1 MLLRMQIFFA
11 LSILGMVCDAARPVR
26 SLSRAVSRKGPADA
40 SKFDRNIEELIER
53 IHDLSNENHNVDA
66 NARAGISADE
76 ILEDPNVRTGG
87 TVLEGIDLSAYY
99 GVLGKVFAMYRPLI
113 EDGFIENLPKT
124 FVCILSGRM
133 DCGLEAELTKT
144 VSLELGKP
152 LLSLLSSFKSQ
163 TCTRSSTSSE
173 PSLFQRSYLRVDD
186 STVEQ
191 FSAFQEI
198 MTALSRLSLSDKVM
212 SAWTGLID
220 MTFPAIV
227 THGSEFIL
235 TFLQTPMDYVK
246 IALQFGIAMPAL
258 DQNEQ
263 CQQGDLKQLLMWGIR
278 HNVSWSFGDS
288 ILDMFLA
295 PESTL
300 CSYPGPDCQS
310 LPTVSFSRTLKAVE
324 DNPTALLR
332 CDHDNLARFNDTLC
346 ADIIT
351 VGLQSSSTL
360 STFCNA
366 LSILNPTEVE
376 QVWSNTCRVIQALLL
391 PVLEDRSDCSGDIP
405 APPPPGPRV
414 SRSLSLS
421 QLLCNYGNWTNASDV
436 DAGLVTLCSENDRQ
450 EFILAVCS
458 NIQLMQALMNN
469 NPNNSWLWNFCVNS
483 SDGYMVSQFCRY
495 QTWTA
500 ETVDPTMVAVCW
512 DQDKERLMILLCQNL
527 DLFTVV
533 FSHVDNN
540 WLQLNCTEAPTQPDI
555 NSLVAASCQYSEWQN
570 VMEITIEMISMCIQN
585 DDKGFVLEVCANATF
600 LNELLH
606 NSATVWVGEYCTVS
620 LNSPPT
626 NLPVVFSIPD
636 WCNYDKWSKVLVDPS
651 MVELCWRHDQM
662 GFNKNVCCNMP
673 LFEKLTLEPQNEW
686 LMSVCVDK
694 ETKDILPQVCR
705 YSDWNK
711 PIIVDMTDLALC
723 AELDSLNFT
732 QKVCT
737 NTTVLQNLL
746 ANPDNTWLLAYC
758 ANHTGP
764 GGGGGQGG
772 GLMGFKPVEQCQ
784 YHSWAAALPDTSL
797 LNLCWDYD
805 QANFVSSICTNTG
818 LLSLLTK
825 EPYSLWV
832 GTLCTTYTNYTK
844 GNSQGKTNSTST
856 DSQPCLVRDIV
867 RRLNWTCS
875 ADFSPACQPGS
886 SQTQALQ
893 LLLRC
898 GVKVLQHR
906 LEGLLTTH
914 MASVVDQA
922 TSVTVVL
929 LVALEESQMMSLRVT
944 ENIRFNV
951 LKSVVL
957 YLEKETNFDNK
968 RVLLQCFGKVLT
980 SLMQTGRHGNSDG
993 FFLIKEYFRIPL
1005 ANLRAVLSAVDITTV
1020 RQILQYFSRNQGT
1033 LQFTDDYLGTMVS
1046 VLFQTHLVRDG
1057 SLFPELVPLLALV
1070 NPADIQSLP
1079 PLQTN
1084 LIVRNTINS
1093 NIRSLSVEQRRAFG
1107 RWYSRALSSL
1117 NMTAGGPSF
1126 IRDTG
1131 NLIVYLPF
1139 QSFQHLSPAQLLAGM
1154 DVLLMNT
1161 LSHLQQQFVAE
1172 SLIRTFR
1179 NLTVEQFRRLGNLT
1193 CLSDPKDL
1201 QVYRNTEAFSVI
1213 QDNIR
1218 ACVAQGLRGPSDMI
1232 SSLFLNGS
1240 ELQSPGSLSAGRVLQ
1255 LASFL
1260 PWLGVD
1266 FLQKLS
1272 QSQLSPALTALAS
1285 VPFTPAQ
1292 ASVIVDKV
1300 SLNNSLALPGQLQK
1314 LGSLVSGV
1322 KVETLWNLPSD
1333 ILLSSLPDIA
1343 LHTPGL
1349 NPSQANT
1356 ITTKLWDS
1364 PEVTGWLDKVEPLLP
1379 STPLLSVLT
1388 RASLLLTNRTLAG
1401 RQAWNTQQ
1409 AKTLFKEAV
1418 KTMPNLSTETFLA
1431 LGSIARGV
1439 SCTALRQLFRDK
1451 PTFSSMRSVLAFMNK
1466 QSVPLH
1472 SSLKK
1477 CIIEELYYFDFFS
1490 ELLGEFGA
1498 QIALALPVSTIKKFP
1513 ADMMDTLRKI
1523 IVKDSHHFL
1532 LLPSTKQDILVDK
1545 MVQRLG
1551 MYTGEFTEDEFR
1563 SLGIMATYVVDE
1575 VFVQLVRSFF
1585 VESLE
1590 FLREFCYN
1598 SSKRD
1603 IVAQILQEPGTFGPV
1618 QNWTPE
1624 TLNQVDRFLF
1634 FLPKE
1639 TLQQIPQALMTPGRI
1654 ERLFLSQRR
1663 WESGAVGALCIQG
1676 RDQVEQT
1683 QLFERQQFVLQNFLG
1698 FLKVGQV
1705 TPPALMPTCEKL
1717 HATQPSAWSTD
1728 SLTGMSSATFSCS
1741 LELFGQDPF
1750 FSSYQQKLLLQKT
1763 KEIYGAARSF
1773 SSSVITQLGRIAS
1786 QLSVAELSVI
1796 RLSELSTIS
1805 ALGAVSTWNSRQL
1818 AVLSSSVLNS
1828 TQVGPSQLDSSTL
1841 VAMGHILCGIKDSD
1855 MRSLNAVEFS
1865 KAVLWLGRLRLSC
1878 SEEQQQALTGLLSH
1892 SLAFGPISSW
1902 GPEVFIE
1909 VGALSAGLPDMAM
1922 SSLVKEQIEG
1932 LTPLAVSLI
1941 RADKFAVVFDPAQ
1954 ISMFSYEQAK
1964 AVTEAQRLLLSPVQL
1979 TAMSMVLTVWD
1990 DKPVDFRGRSPGL
2003 ALCPSPLCHLLGL
2016 LMVLLVS
2023 AL

>member
-1 MLLRMQIFFA
+1 
-11 LSILGMVCDAARPVR
+11 
-26 SLSRAVSRKGPADA
+26 
-40 SKFDRNIEELIER
+40 
-53 IHDLSNENHNVDA
+53 
-66 NARAGISADE
+66 
-76 ILEDPNVRTGG
+76 
-87 TVLEGIDLSAYY
+87 
-99 GVLGKVFAMYRPLI
+99 
-113 EDGFIENLPKT
+113 
-124 FVCILSGRM
+124 
-133 DCGLEAELTKT
+133 
-144 VSLELGKP
+144 
-152 LLSLLSSFKSQ
+152 
-163 TCTRSSTSSE
+163 
-173 PSLFQRSYLRVDD
+173 
-186 STVEQ
+186 
-191 FSAFQEI
+191 
-198 MTALSRLSLSDKVM
+198 
-212 SAWTGLID
+212 
-220 MTFPAIV
+220 
-227 THGSEFIL
+227 
-235 TFLQTPMDYVK
+235 
-246 IALQFGIAMPAL
+246 
-258 DQNEQ
+258 
-263 CQQGDLKQLLMWGIR
+263 
-278 HNVSWSFGDS
+278 
-288 ILDMFLA
+288 
-295 PESTL
+295 
-300 CSYPGPDCQS
+300 
-310 LPTVSFSRTLKAVE
+310 
-324 DNPTALLR
+324 
-332 CDHDNLARFNDTLC
+332 
-346 ADIIT
+346 
-351 VGLQSSSTL
+351 
-360 STFCNA
+360 
-366 LSILNPTEVE
+366 
-376 QVWSNTCRVIQALLL
+376 
-391 PVLEDRSDCSGDIP
+391 
-405 APPPPGPRV
+405 
-414 SRSLSLS
+414 
-421 QLLCNYGNWTNASDV
+421 
-436 DAGLVTLCSENDRQ
+436 
-450 EFILAVCS
+450 
-458 NIQLMQALMNN
+458 MQALMNN

-495 QTWTA
+495 ETWTA

-512 DQDKERLMILLCQNL
+512 DQDKERLKTLLCQNL
-527 DLFTVV
+527 DFFKVV

-540 WLQLNCTEAPTQPDI
+540 WLQPNCTEAPTQPDI
-555 NSLVAASCQYSEWQN
+555 NSLVAASCRYSEWHN

-585 DDKGFVLEVCANATF
+585 DDQGFVQEVCANTTF
-600 LNELLH
+600 LNKLLR
-606 NSATVWVGEYCTVS
+606 NSATVWVGEYCTIS

-626 NLPVVFSIPD
+626 NPPVVFSIPD

-651 MVELCWRHDQM
+651 MVELCWQHDQM

-673 LFEKLTLEPQNEW
+673 LFEKLTLEPRNEW
-686 LMSVCVDK
+686 LVSVCVDK
-694 ETKDILPQVCR
+694 ETKDILPQVCQ

-711 PIIVDMTDLALC
+711 PIVVDMTDLALC

-732 QKVCT
+732 QKVCA

-746 ANPDNTWLLAYC
+746 ANLDNTWLLAYC
-758 ANHTGP
+758 ANHTGT
-764 GGGGGQGG
+764 GGGGGQEG

-784 YHSWAAALPDTSL
+784 YPSWAVTLPDAALL
-797 LNLCWDYD
+797 ALCWDYD

-818 LLSLLTK
+818 LLSLFTK
-825 EPYSLWV
+825 EPSSLWV
-832 GTLCTTYTNYTK
+832 GTLCATFTNYTK
-844 GNSQGKTNSTST
+844 VNSQGKTNSTST

-867 RRLNWTCS
+867 RRLNWTCT

-886 SQTQALQ
+886 SQSQALQ

-898 GVKVLQHR
+898 GVEVLQPR

-929 LVALEESQMMSLRVT
+929 LVAMEESQITSLRVT
-944 ENIRFNV
+944 DNIRFSV
-951 LKSVVL
+951 LESVGL
-957 YLEKETNFDNK
+957 YLERETNFDNK

-980 SLMQTGRHGNSDG
+980 SLMQTGRDQTSDG

-1005 ANLRAVLSAVDITTV
+1005 ASLRAVLSAVDITT
-1020 RQILQYFSRNQGT
+1020 L
-1033 LQFTDDYLGTMVS
+1033 TDDYLGTMVS
-1046 VLFQTHLVRDG
+1046 VLFQTHLVRDC
-1057 SLFPELVPLLALV
+1057 SLFPELLPLLALV

-1084 LIVRNTINS
+1084 LNVRDTINS
-1093 NIRSLSVEQRRAFG
+1093 IIRSLSAEQRRAFG

-1139 QSFQHLSPAQLLAGM
+1139 HSFQHLSPAQLLNGM

-1161 LSHLQQQFVAE
+1161 LSPLQQQFVAE
-1172 SLIRTFR
+1172 SLIGTFR
-1179 NLTVEQFRRLGNLT
+1179 NLTAEQFRRLGNLM

-1218 ACVAQGLRGPSDMI
+1218 TCVVQGLRSPSD
-1232 SSLFLNGS
+1232 L
-1240 ELQSPGSLSAGRVLQ
+1240 
-1255 LASFL
+1255 LAPFL

-1292 ASVIVDKV
+1292 
-1300 SLNNSLALPGQLQK
+1300 LQK

-1322 KVETLWNLPSD
+1322 KVETLRSLPSD
-1333 ILLSSLPDIA
+1333 TLLSSLPDIA

-1349 NPSQANT
+1349 NHPQANT
-1356 ITTKLWDS
+1356 ITTKLWGS

-1388 RASLLLTNRTLAG
+1388 RARLLLTNRTSAE

-1418 KTMPNLSTETFLA
+1418 KTMPNFSTEKFLA

-1439 SCTALRQLFRDK
+1439 SCTALRQLFRYK
-1451 PTFSSMRSVLAFMNK
+1451 PSFSSMRSVLAFMKK

-1472 SSLKK
+1472 TSLKK

-1490 ELLGEFGA
+1490 ELLGELGS
-1498 QIALALPVSTIKKFP
+1498 QIALALP
-1513 ADMMDTLRKI
+1513 
-1523 IVKDSHHFL
+1523 
-1532 LLPSTKQDILVDK
+1532 TKQDILVDK

-1603 IVAQILQEPGTFGPV
+1603 IVAQILQEPGTFGPI

-1624 TLNQVDRFLF
+1624 TLNQVDRFIF

-1639 TLQQIPQALMTPGRI
+1639 KLQQIP
-1654 ERLFLSQRR
+1654 
-1663 WESGAVGALCIQG
+1663 QG

-1683 QLFERQQFVLQNFLG
+1683 QLFERQQFVLQYFLG
-1698 FLKVGQV
+1698 FLKVGRV
-1705 TPPALMPTCEKL
+1705 TPPALIPTCEKL
-1717 HATQPSAWSTD
+1717 HTTLPSAWSTD
-1728 SLTGMSSATFSCS
+1728 SLTGMSSAAFSCS

-1750 FSSYQQKLLLQKT
+1750 FLPYQHKLLLQKT

-1855 MRSLNAVEFS
+1855 MRSLNAVEF
-1865 KAVLWLGRLRLSC
+1865 RLAC

-1892 SLAFGPISSW
+1892 SLAFGPMSSW

-1909 VGALSAGLPDMAM
+1909 VGALAAGLPDMAM
-1922 SSLVKEQIEG
+1922 SSLVKEQVEG

-1941 RADKFAVVFDPAQ
+1941 RADKFAVVFDPAH

-1964 AVTEAQRLLLSPVQL
+1964 AVTEAQRSLLSPVQL

-1990 DKPVDFRGRSPGL
+1990 DKPVDFR
-2003 ALCPSPLCHLLGL
+2003 
-2016 LMVLLVS
+2016 
-2023 AL
+2023 